1 MYPSDGERTA
11 DEGGS
16 SQMRTIDPR
25 NLPTSFTITEA
36 RTADLGEHPRLLDG
50 LLYVGLTVLF
60 SEPGLGKSML
70 AAAVEEHLAF
80 GRPFGPWSPEHPCRC
95 LVVDLEGDMRLAS
108 ERSLANTPWG
118 LLPSDHGRPMP
129 TDIEYETE
137 WPGGQ
142 FIEKYERLRERLE
155 TAHQEGQPYK
165 YVRID
170 TLRLFLGGKPHG
182 ANAYEWDAFCLGK
195 LNRLALWYDV
205 ALVVVH
211 HTNKA
216 GEVSGSTGVSG
227 SAVVVAQLKRN
238 PDNDDECLI
247 MSHKVRVDAPF
258 RWPVAMDDR
267 GRWTFTEDL
276 TPTQVQLSGTKRRL
290 VDILTGQG
298 PQEMKAFRE
307 ALADVSANTIKAA
320 LRRLSGDGIARYT
333 RGHWELSQSALAEL
347 PKCSV
352 CGMGMEAYS
361 PGMTYHP
368 TCTPDPNMETVVR
381 TWLGVPTVPV
391 PVPGP
396 RADKPL
402 AAPDDD
408 QADIEED
415 LEADHPEVH
424 RYPSFAEMRKTI
436 EASRMKPLP
445 CVPKVERDN
454 LPWTLFAERMDGAH
468 SVKDWSGAL
477 PEGTEMVV
485 ILDRNGSF
493 PSAMSS
499 VPVAPNKLR
508 HSGPLGADP
517 LARQNLAGAFQIEC
531 PSWTPDSLKSGYAQY
546 ADKIP
551 HPLGRLAVPG
561 ELVWITGSHMELL
574 DRLARDGV
582 LPVVTVADSWTGRRN
597 TSLFEGFY
605 KWSRTVREET
615 RGADLETREAAK
627 KAISTAIRALHP
639 KRARSPFYRPDWHK
653 AITAQASVR
662 HWIKAW
668 AAVQAGD
675 ALLSIGATDEVAFA
689 VPADAPAKNLWLP
702 MGYKIGYAFGEVK
715 HKEIHVAE
723 EMHVSPVTV
732 DQWKARGS
740 RAKR

>member
-1 MYPSDGERTA
+1 
-11 DEGGS
+11 
-16 SQMRTIDPR
+16 MRTIDPR
-25 NLPTSFTITEA
+25 NLPTAFTITEA

-50 LLYVGLTVLF
+50 FLYIGLTVLF

-80 GRPFGPWSPEHPCRC
+80 GRPFGPWAPEHPCRC

-137 WPGGQ
+137 WPGAQ
-142 FIEKYERLRERLE
+142 FVEKYERLRERLE
-155 TAHQEGQPYK
+155 TAVQTGAPYR

-195 LNRLALWYDV
+195 LNRLALFYDL

-258 RWPVAMDDR
+258 RWPVMMDER

-276 TPTQVQLSGTKRRL
+276 TPTQVQLSGTKRRI

-298 PQEMKAFRE
+298 QQEMKALRE
-307 ALADVSANTIKAA
+307 AMVDVSPNTIKAA
-320 LRRLSGDGIARYT
+320 LRRLSGDGIVRYT
-333 RGHWELSQSALAEL
+333 RGHWTLSQTALAEL

-352 CGMGMEAYS
+352 CGLAMEAYS
-361 PGMTYHP
+361 PGVTYHP
-368 TCTPDPNMETVVR
+368 TCTPDPDVETSVR
-381 TWLGVPTVPV
+381 TWLGVPTPPIQVPA
-391 PVPGP
+391 P
-396 RADKPL
+396 RATQ
-402 AAPDDD
+402 APAIEDDPM
-408 QADIEED
+408 EEPED

-424 RYPSFAEMRKTI
+424 KWPAFAEMRKAI
-436 EASRMKPLP
+436 DGSRMKPLP
-445 CVPKVERDN
+445 NVLKVERDHK
-454 LPWTLFAERMDGAH
+454 PWSLVVEKMDGQH
-468 SVKDWSGAL
+468 RVRDWSGQL
-477 PEGTEMVV
+477 PEGTERVV
-485 ILDRNGSF
+485 VLDRNGSY

-499 VPVAPNKLR
+499 VPVAPNKLL
-508 HSGPLGADP
+508 HSGALGADP
-517 LARQNLAGAFQIEC
+517 LARQNLAGLFEIEC
-531 PSWTPDSLKSGYAQY
+531 PGWTAETLKPGYAHF

-551 HPLGRLAVPG
+551 HPLGRLAVSPG
-561 ELVWITGSHMELL
+561 ELVTITGSHMELL

-582 LPVVTVADSWTGRRN
+582 LPVVNVVDSWTGRRN

-605 KWSRTVREET
+605 KWAKTVREET
-615 RGADLETREAAK
+615 AGADEETKTAAK
-627 KAISTAIRALHP
+627 RAISTAIRSLHP
-639 KRARSPFYRPDWHK
+639 KQARSPFWRPDWHK
-653 AITAQASVR
+653 SVVAQASVR

-668 AAVQAGD
+668 VAVQAGD
-675 ALLSIGATDEVAFA
+675 ALLSIGAVDEVAFA

-702 MGYKIGYAFGEVK
+702 TGYKIGYGFGEVK
-715 HKEIHVAE
+715 HKEIKVGDDT
-723 EMHVSPVTV
+723 HVSPVTV
-732 DQWKARGS
+732 EQWKARGS
-740 RAKR
+740 RGNR